1 MEDITNFGSNSQIK
15 LASVMYVENKFF
27 NIVPTISSISR
38 TVLEKFY
45 AHGSPDEIFREDL
58 LSAKTGLEVVFEKLL
73 LHALDTSHL
82 IDESNHQEILDT
94 VGDTKN
100 EVEFMICEIN
110 DAIMY
115 LEEASAKSKKSSE

>member
-1 MEDITNFGSNSQIK
+1 MK
-15 LASVMYVENKFF
+15 LNWQVLCVNKFF
-27 NIVPTISSISR
+27 NIVRTISFISR

-100 EVEFMICEIN
+100 VVEFMICEIN

>member
-1 MEDITNFGSNSQIK
+1 MD
-15 LASVMYVENKFF
+15 F
-27 NIVPTISSISR
+27 NIVPIIISTNSR
-38 TVLEKFY
+38 TVLEQFY
-45 AHGSPDEIFREDL
+45 AHGNPDEIFREDL

-82 IDESNHQEILDT
+82 IAESNHQEILDT

-110 DAIMY
+110 DAILY
-115 LEEASAKSKKSSE
+115 INDAKSAKSKKSE

>member
-1 MEDITNFGSNSQIK
+1 
-15 LASVMYVENKFF
+15 MYVENKFF
-27 NIVPTISSISR
+27 NIAPTISSISR

>member
-1 MEDITNFGSNSQIK
+1 MDDLEIEDEAQASDLFEFIK
-15 LASVMYVENKFF
+15 GRLSKKLEK
-27 NIVPTISSISR
+27 SR

>member
-1 MEDITNFGSNSQIK
+1 MNCQIK
-15 LASVMYVENKFF
+15 VASVMCSINGF
-27 NIVPTISSISR
+27 NIVPIISTNSR